1 MTIGTHVTKIN
12 NNAFSS
18 CEFKNVYCYP
28 KEVPLIGNNTFYV
41 IAYIGNLYVPSNLLE
56 TYKSTDYWKEFQH
69 IYPLKGDEPTNMI
82 YQKGDVN
89 EDGEVNIADAVSVVN
104 PKSVIRNTKNRG
116 QTCNV
121 LKMSYLQNHFSNGG
135 H

>member
-1 MTIGTHVTKIN
+1 MNKYTNGICKS
-12 NNAFSS
+12 FSIS
-18 CEFKNVYCYP
+18 Y
-28 KEVPLIGNNTFYV
+28 L
-41 IAYIGNLYVPSNLLE
+41 
-56 TYKSTDYWKEFQH
+56 H
-69 IYPLKGDEPTNMI
+69 LK
-82 YQKGDVN
+82 
-89 EDGEVNIADAVSVVN
+89 